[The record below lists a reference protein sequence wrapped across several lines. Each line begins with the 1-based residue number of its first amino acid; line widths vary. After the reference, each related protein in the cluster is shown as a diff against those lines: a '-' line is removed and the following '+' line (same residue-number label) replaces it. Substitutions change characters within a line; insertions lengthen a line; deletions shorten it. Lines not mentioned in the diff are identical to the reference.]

1 MAIIQALINKAV
13 IIIIRNEIERNLKK
27 IELADIIIS
36 IKIH

>member
-27 IELADIIIS
+27 VELADIIIS